1 MARRRDLF
9 TSLNDESNATMD
21 EVLEHLQLWRSET
34 LETVDLLRAHR
45 QQVESHFNLL
55 ENPQAALAYIDVF
68 IDLLGHVASELERVS
83 GALPPRAP
91 GEGAEHPAV
100 LRQIASNAAAEQRRC
115 LAFRDKCINKPLPH
129 EEMRSLLNQ
138 ISIDTRDQLLD
149 YRDLTLA
156 AARLDA
162 LLGNTPASPR
172 TPDASFDRRALFT
185 RFLPRRD
192 QD

>member
-9 TSLNDESNATMD
+9 PSLNGESNASKD

-34 LETVDLLRAHR
+34 VETVDLLRAHR
-45 QQVESHFNLL
+45 QQVENNFKLL
-55 ENPQAALAYIDVF
+55 ENPQAAFEYLDFF
-68 IDLLGHVASELERVS
+68 IDLFDSVASELERVS
-83 GALPPRAP
+83 EALPQFSQ
-91 GEGAEHPAV
+91 GAGAGHPPA
-100 LRQIASNAAAEQRRC
+100 LRQIASNAAVEQRRC
-115 LAFRDKCINKPLPH
+115 LAFRDRYINKPLPH
-129 EEMRSLLNQ
+129 EQMRPLLNQ

-162 LLGNTPASPR
+162 LLGNEPPSPKP
-172 TPDASFDRRALFT
+172 PDVSFDRRALFT

-192 QD
+192 HR

>member
-1 MARRRDLF
+1 MGRRRDLF
-9 TSLNDESNATMD
+9 PSLNGESNATRE

-45 QQVESHFNLL
+45 QRVESHFELL
-55 ENPQAALAYIDVF
+55 ENPQAAFAYLDFF
-68 IDLLGHVASELERVS
+68 IDLFDTIASELERVS
-83 GALPPRAP
+83 GGLLQAVPGAGAGHPPA
-91 GEGAEHPAV
+91 

-129 EEMRSLLNQ
+129 EQMRPLLNQ

-162 LLGNTPASPR
+162 LLGNTPVLPK
-172 TPDASFDRRALFT
+172 TPDVSFDRRALFT

-192 QD
+192 QR

>member
-9 TSLNDESNATMD
+9 PSLNGESNATMD

-45 QQVESHFNLL
+45 QQVESHFKLL
-55 ENPQAALAYIDVF
+55 ENPRAAFEYLDFF
-68 IDLLGHVASELERVS
+68 IDLFDHVASALERVS
-83 GALPPRAP
+83 GALPQVSP
-91 GEGAEHPAV
+91 GAGAEHPSA

-115 LAFRDKCINKPLPH
+115 LAFRDRCINKPLPH
-129 EEMRSLLNQ
+129 EQMRPLLNQ
-138 ISIDTRDQLLD
+138 ISVDTRDQLLD
-149 YRDLTLA
+149 YRDLALA

-162 LLGNTPASPR
+162 LLGNAAAIPK
-172 TPDASFDRRALFT
+172 TPDLSFDRRTLFT